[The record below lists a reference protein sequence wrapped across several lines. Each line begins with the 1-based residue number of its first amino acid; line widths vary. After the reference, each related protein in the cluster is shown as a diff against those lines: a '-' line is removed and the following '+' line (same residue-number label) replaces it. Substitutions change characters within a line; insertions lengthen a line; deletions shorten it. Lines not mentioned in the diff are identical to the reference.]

1 MSSLV
6 QKCSPEEE
14 LMKINYDQQ
23 TSSATCVTKISEL
36 GLKLNFTVLTTWL
49 SDHKIMPNV
58 LALKD
63 SETLLPR

>member
-1 MSSLV
+1 
-6 QKCSPEEE
+6 
-14 LMKINYDQQ
+14 MKINYDQQ